1 MVQKKAR
8 NLKREGII
16 LYIVFAFL
24 LVLAGIQL
32 GCTKGK
38 APVSESKFIDCV
50 VFDKM
55 PGDIAKPV
63 KVNYEKKIKFL
74 GTTVEK
80 NLSQNQ
86 LKISYYWQIIGE
98 LGQYKQIFVH
108 FTDIDNNVVFQ
119 NDHEFCPKQPFSE
132 IKNKFIKETFIVGIP
147 QSVMGKEINTK
158 VGVYMPDSKGDHLK
172 IESSGGAP
180 MDDNNTRAFVE
191 TVVLK

>member
-1 MVQKKAR
+1 MIQKKAR
-8 NLKREGII
+8 NLKRGGII

-24 LVLAGIQL
+24 FVLAGIQS

-38 APVSESKFIDCV
+38 APVSESKRIDCV
-50 VFDKM
+50 VSDKL

-63 KVNYEKKIKFL
+63 EVKYEKKIKFL

-98 LGQYKQIFVH
+98 LGQYKQIFIH
-108 FTDIDNNVVFQ
+108 FTDIDNNVLFQ

-147 QSVMGKEINTK
+147 QSARDKEINIK
-158 VGVYMPDSKGDHLK
+158 VGVYIPDSKGALLK

-180 MDDNNTRAFVE
+180 IDNNNTRAFV
-191 TVVLK
+191 